1 MSRFCIPCRSWD
13 MQCVQQ
19 CCLLE
24 EFLSAACHY
33 KWCAA
38 KQRATISLDGVCHC
52 LREEISYLEAGG
64 ELSKFTVLGKPARA
78 YHSLCV
84 LLCLRNP
91 SIQALSSSFKE
102 RIFKNLFSTK
112 NHKQTNKQ
120 TPKHPKKTPSQNK
133 QTKNPGAFGFC
144 SLLHCILSRV
154 YPRLYRR
161 AIMCKET
168 NWMKLAWNAIMR
180 SRSCNMQEIC
190 RKVTQK
196 KDAPENLRVFWCG
209 KKRPIFCTLL
219 FSRPVRFQ
227 KTENLLL
234 GKP

>member
-78 YHSLCV
+78 YHSLLV

-91 SIQALSSSFKE
+91 SIQALSSSFME

-120 TPKHPKKTPSQNK
+120 TPKHTHKKTQPK
-133 QTKNPGAFGFC
+133 QTNKKSWGFWV
-144 SLLHCILSRV
+144 LFFIALH
-154 YPRLYRR
+154 
-161 AIMCKET
+161 
-168 NWMKLAWNAIMR
+168 
-180 SRSCNMQEIC
+180 
-190 RKVTQK
+190 
-196 KDAPENLRVFWCG
+196 PEQGVSQ
-209 KKRPIFCTLL
+209 TL
-219 FSRPVRFQ
+219 
-227 KTENLLL
+227 
-234 GKP
+234 